1 MIVVATD
8 AVESILLLFGVSG
21 ECVSWASIRPF
32 QKGKRRGREPNSSL
46 KPLKAST
53 GRPSRT
59 KNTVSCDMFNL
70 NVERE
75 RLKLFSFT
83 PESSL
88 SLVDVP
94 IKRSMR
100 SSSSTKLLAHIP
112 HRPSPSCCPL
122 ARGLPLPP
130 CLGLPLPP
138 CSGPPT
144 GQRVHHRVA
153 RLTPFAGPEGLR
165 SSLRQYRR
173 RCGPCQRARAQPSSI
188 PPYLCKYPF
197 PFLSHADALPPQVSR
212 AGLPPSPCSPR
223 AWPSPPLCL
232 CVPCRLASLFALATR
247 VAQPP
252 AVSVCTSTCE
262 ARVPRLPP
270 VLTHVV
276 FATCTAQRTDEVH
289 AAAKH
294 HASPPSSCTRRLPPR
309 PPPPR
314 PSPPR
319 PPPPHPPPP
328 SWCTRRVRHAY
339 SAPTSSPPVP
349 AAHLAH
355 PRRHLHL
362 LYLVLL
368 MSYTYAEYTS
378 FETPDIL
385 PGLIKPTK

>member
-122 ARGLPLPP
+122 ARGSRCPLAWASLCP
-130 CLGLPLPP
+130 LARGLPLASACTTALLGSHLSLDLKDFGPLCANTAVVADLASELALNHRASRRVP
-138 CSGPPT
+138 CRLASLSVLAT
-144 GQRVHHRVA
+144 RVA
-153 RLTPFAGPEGLR
+153 
-165 SSLRQYRR
+165 Q
-173 RCGPCQRARAQPSSI
+173 
-188 PPYLCKYPF
+188 
-197 PFLSHADALPPQVSR
+197 
-212 AGLPPSPCSPR
+212 
-223 AWPSPPLCL
+223 PPLCL
-232 CVPCRLASLFALATR
+232 CVPCRLASLSALAAR

-252 AVSVCTSTCE
+252 AVSVCPVPACLPLRARHARGPAPRCVCVHLHLRST
-262 ARVPRLPP
+262 R
-270 VLTHVV
+270 
-276 FATCTAQRTDEVH
+276 
-289 AAAKH
+289 
-294 HASPPSSCTRRLPPR
+294 PPS
-309 PPPPR
+309 
-314 PSPPR
+314 PSR
-319 PPPPHPPPP
+319 AH
-328 SWCTRRVRHAY
+328 TRRVRYMHSPAHRRGPRRCEASRVASLFVHASPASASPASASLASASPASASPASLLVHASRSPRVQCTNEFPAGACRAPRTP
-339 SAPTSSPPVP
+339 SAPSAFTLLSTLDV
-349 AAHLAH
+349 
-355 PRRHLHL
+355 
-362 LYLVLL
+362 LYLC
-368 MSYTYAEYTS
+368 
-378 FETPDIL
+378 
-385 PGLIKPTK
+385 